1 MTEKLLSCPF
11 CGGPADFRDDECYGH
26 AHCTHCL
33 ARTDDFDSWRNKNW
47 KEDAARD
54 WNDRTYPKEVQA
66 AVERD
71 KPKKPD
77 LKTENKMSF
86 YGKVVV
92 TVDRFY
98 PSSQLCSVCG
108 AQWPGTKNLAVR
120 EWTCPECGAH
130 HSRDIN
136 AARNILNEGLRLLA

>member
-1 MTEKLLSCPF
+1 MALKKKENNSLPSPPPNSDVLINDDMVC
-11 CGGPADFRDDECYGH
+11 DECYGH

-33 ARTDDFDSWRNKNW
+33 ARIDDFDSWRNKNW

-54 WNDRTYPKEVQA
+54 WNDRTYPPEVQA

-86 YGKVVV
+86 YVCESCGNKV
-92 TVDRFY
+92 FKGMN
-98 PSSQLCSVCG
+98 VCD
-108 AQWPGTKNLAVR
+108 
-120 EWTCPECGAH
+120 ECGQ
-130 HSRDIN
+130 R
-136 AARNILNEGLRLLA
+136 LNWED

>member
-1 MTEKLLSCPF
+1 MNDEKKYVLKAVERDRPIKPRKNKTFTHLRICPV

-54 WNDRTYPKEVQA
+54 WNDRTYPPEVQA

-86 YGKVVV
+86 YVCESCGNKV
-92 TVDRFY
+92 FKGMN
-98 PSSQLCSVCG
+98 VCD
-108 AQWPGTKNLAVR
+108 
-120 EWTCPECGAH
+120 ECGQ
-130 HSRDIN
+130 R
-136 AARNILNEGLRLLA
+136 LNWEDE

>member
-54 WNDRTYPKEVQA
+54 WNDRTYPPEVQA

-86 YGKVVV
+86 YVCESCGS
-92 TVDRFY
+92 TVFRGMKFCED
-98 PSSQLCSVCG
+98 CG
-108 AQWPGTKNLAVR
+108 Q
-120 EWTCPECGAH
+120 
-130 HSRDIN
+130 
-136 AARNILNEGLRLLA
+136 RLDWGE